1 MEKRKQHNEDQP
13 EAPQG
18 SVIERRFFHTEA
30 RAKKADDGRM
40 VIGGYGALFNK
51 YTNVGWYAEVVMPG
65 FFDGIKSD
73 RCACLFNHKEDI
85 VLGRTKN
92 NTLTLKIDA
101 TGLDYESVLPSHR
114 SDVYE
119 LVEGGYVYE
128 SSFAFTTMK
137 STWEEVDR
145 SLLVGLLSES
155 DLDQLSY
162 GGKVTVRKLEK
173 GRELFDI
180 SPVTYAQYEGTTTDT
195 RIAKRS
201 FEAWKSEQKPEA
213 PPTPD
218 ETSEHS
224 RRTDPRYDLIQRKT
238 RQYDHFFQ

>member
-1 MEKRKQHNEDQP
+1 MEKRKQDTNPQN
-13 EAPQG
+13 EAPQEG
-18 SVIERRFFHTEA
+18 VVERRFFHTEA

-92 NTLTLKIDA
+92 NTLTLKIDL
-101 TGLDYESVLPSHR
+101 TGLDYESSLPNHR

-145 SLLVGLLSES
+145 SLLVGLLSEA

-173 GRELFDI
+173 GRELFDV
-180 SPVTYAQYEGTTTDT
+180 SPVTYAAYEGTTTDT
-195 RIAKRS
+195 RVAKRS
-201 FEAWKSEQKPEA
+201 FDMWKEARQKEETPEPQ
-213 PPTPD
+213 PPTP
-218 ETSEHS
+218 EEPPTERPNY
-224 RRTDPRYDLIQRKT
+224 RRSLLEAIERAAK
-238 RQYDHFFQ
+238 